1 MPSFEGSSAGHQFII
16 GTSIGG
22 QSTGHLL
29 ENHQTKIYWRIND
42 WTMYYR
48 LYIKESSLGPSTE

>member
-29 ENHQTKIYWRIND
+29 ENHQTNIYWRSTIGPCTTD
-42 WTMYYR
+42 
-48 LYIKESSLGPSTE
+48 YILKNRH